1 MRHTTQIGKHIA
13 MPIAAP
19 SPLVGEGMMVV
30 QHTRLGE
37 GFKPIERM

>member
-19 SPLVGEGMMVV
+19 LPLWERASQSVDPNSVG
-30 QHTRLGE
+30 
-37 GFKPIERM
+37 